1 MQKNQVWKLLY
12 GELTMRIIETKRY
25 YLENEDKKKIKVW
38 LIQKEMTLVG
48 LADELGISLSLLGAI
63 MNGTRAI
70 SIENIAKLKVM
81 GLQLL
86 GEN

>member
-1 MQKNQVWKLLY
+1 
-12 GELTMRIIETKRY
+12 MRIIETKRY

-86 GEN
+86 GE

>member
-1 MQKNQVWKLLY
+1 
-12 GELTMRIIETKRY
+12 MRIIEIKRY
-25 YLENEDKKKIKVW
+25 YLEEKDKKKIKVF
-38 LIQKEMTLVG
+38 LIQNEMTLVG
-48 LADELGISLSLLGAI
+48 LADKLGISLSLLGAI

-86 GEN
+86 GE

>member
-1 MQKNQVWKLLY
+1 
-12 GELTMRIIETKRY
+12 MRIIETKRY

-48 LADELGISLSLLGAI
+48 LADKLGISLSLLGAI

>member
-1 MQKNQVWKLLY
+1 MK
-12 GELTMRIIETKRY
+12 IIETKRY
-25 YLENEDKKKIKVW
+25 YLENEDKKKIKIW

-86 GEN
+86 GE